1 MKLQVKILLLVFF
14 IQALSVLPVQAA
26 TITTRLSGRILLQ
39 VESNGEAWYVNPKDQ
54 KRYYLGRPDDAYNVM
69 RRLSLG
75 ISEKEF
81 ASWSKGA
88 PAWAKGGLY
97 LRPESHGEAYY
108 VDFSQ
113 RWHYLGRPLDAW
125 QLLRSQG
132 LGITNSDLSQIGV
145 ATLSSTNNTNAGT
158 VTVVTPNINNYTR
171 NLSWRYGSED
181 FSLTLNLQSSLYSSY
196 VNSQKTFYY
205 TGNLSD
211 SAAREQFYNL
221 FFVKK
226 SGDTLVKDL
235 ISYAKGVASQRSWS
249 QDQTTEFLLALIQYI
264 PYDHDKLNESP
275 MKPNYPYE
283 TVYKNSGI
291 CSDKTFLAVAVL
303 RELGYGAAILDFPEA
318 NHSAAGI
325 ACPLEDSVNNS
336 GYCYIETTDYFPIGV
351 IPPSLSGGV
360 AVVDGNNLD
369 NLFST
374 NGVGKMEVFQKT
386 SGLIYQGVE
395 KTKNTVA
402 VLQNLE
408 KSITVQK
415 PILEQKESG
424 LNTQKASLLA
434 QQEQLAIY
442 KSTGNIAAYN
452 NLVAVYNEGVNQ
464 YNADLAV
471 YQAEANIFNQLVA
484 NYNQGVANLY
494 QK

>member
-1 MKLQVKILLLVFF
+1 MKLQVKILLFLFIVQSFF
-14 IQALSVLPVQAA
+14 VVPVQAVSLS
-26 TITTRLSGRILLQ
+26 TRLSGRILLQ
-39 VESNGEAWYVNPKDQ
+39 VESRGEAWYVNPKDQ

-108 VDFSQ
+108 VDFNQ

-132 LGITNSDLSQIGV
+132 LGITNSDLNQIAIANLSTP
-145 ATLSSTNNTNAGT
+145 ATSS
-158 VTVVTPNINNYTR
+158 VTGSDDYSR
-171 NLSWRYGSED
+171 NLAWHY
-181 FSLTLNLQSSLYSSY
+181 SLENFNLNLNLKSNLYSAY
-196 VNSQKTFYY
+196 VNAQKTFYY
-205 TGNLSD
+205 TNNLSD
-211 SAAREQFYNL
+211 NAAREKFYDL

-235 ISYAKGVASQRSWS
+235 VSYARGVASQKSWS
-249 QDQTTEFLLALIQYI
+249 QDQTAEFLLALVQYI

-283 TVYKNSGI
+283 TIYKNSGI
-291 CSDKTFLAVAVL
+291 CSDKTFLAVSIL

-318 NHSAAGI
+318 NHSAAGV
-325 ACPLEDSVNNS
+325 ACPLADSVNNS

-360 AVVDGNNLD
+360 AVVDSNNLD

-374 NGVGKMEVFQKT
+374 QGVGKMEIFQKT
-386 SGLIYQGVE
+386 NGLIYQGVE
-395 KTKNTVA
+395 KTKKIVES
-402 VLQNLE
+402 LQVLE
-408 KSITVQK
+408 KSISTQK
-415 PILEQKESG
+415 PILEQKESN
-424 LNTQKASLLA
+424 LDVQQASLLVD
-434 QQEQLAIY
+434 QEQLSIY
-442 KSTGNIAAYN
+442 KNSGNITAYN
-452 NLVAVYNEGVNQ
+452 NLVAAYNEKVNQ

-471 YQAEANIFNQLVA
+471 YREEVANFNQLVA
-484 NYNQGVANLY
+484 EYNQGMANLY

>member
-1 MKLQVKILLLVFF
+1 MKLQVKILLLLFF
-14 IQALSVLPVQAA
+14 AQAIFALPAQAVTTA
-26 TITTRLSGRILLQ
+26 TRLSGRILLQ
-39 VESNGEAWYVNPKDQ
+39 VESKGEAWYVNPKDQ

-81 ASWSKGA
+81 ASWAKGA

-108 VDFSQ
+108 VDFNQ

-132 LGITNSDLSQIGV
+132 LGITNSDLNQISVAISDTSQPAVI
-145 ATLSSTNNTNAGT
+145 LDSYS
-158 VTVVTPNINNYTR
+158 R
-171 NLSWRYGSED
+171 SLSWRY
-181 FSLTLNLQSSLYSSY
+181 SLEVFNLNLNLKNSLYSAY
-196 VNSQKTFYY
+196 NNSQKTFYY

-221 FFVKK
+221 FFTKK
-226 SGDTLVKDL
+226 SGDTVIKDL
-235 ISYAKGVASQRSWS
+235 ISYAQGVASQRSWS
-249 QDQTTEFLLALIQYI
+249 QDQVLEFLMALIQYI
-264 PYDHDKLNESP
+264 PYDHDKLNENP

-283 TVYKNSGI
+283 TIYKNSGI

-303 RELGYGAAILDFPEA
+303 RELGYGAAILDFPAA
-318 NHSAAGI
+318 NHSAAGV
-325 ACPLEDSVNNS
+325 ACPLADSINNS

-360 AVVDGNNLD
+360 AVVDSNNLN

-374 NGVGKMEVFQKT
+374 QSVGKMEIFQKT
-386 SGLIYQGVE
+386 NGLTYQGI
-395 KTKNTVA
+395 KNTKEIV
-402 VLQNLE
+402 VTLRGLE
-408 KSITVQK
+408 ELITTQK
-415 PILEQKESG
+415 PTLEQKERDLDAQQS
-424 LNTQKASLLA
+424 SLLI
-434 QQEQLAIY
+434 QQEQLLIY
-442 KSTGNIAAYN
+442 KNSGDIAAYN
-452 NLVAVYNEGVNQ
+452 NLVVVYNEEVNK
-464 YNADLAV
+464 YNINLNI
-471 YQAEANIFNQLVA
+471 YRQEIANFNQLVA
-484 NYNQGVANLY
+484 EYNQGLNKLY